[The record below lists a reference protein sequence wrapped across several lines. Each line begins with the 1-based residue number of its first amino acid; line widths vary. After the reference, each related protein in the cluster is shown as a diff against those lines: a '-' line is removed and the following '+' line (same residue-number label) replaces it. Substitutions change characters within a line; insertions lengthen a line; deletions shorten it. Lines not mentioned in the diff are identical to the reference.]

1 MKSCI
6 LSVLL
11 AAAVIA
17 VSAPMSAQ
25 ARMMFGKDETIHFIE
40 DVKATGPN
48 NEALY
53 LGYMSAIQFF
63 VAGVYVEDEGY
74 VLGVKGDSKK
84 FFHMPTGDQLK
95 SLQQR
100 GLLPDPL
107 PPYSLNAFDYLFGY
121 SLWIVLLV
129 VGIWTA
135 IDLQRKRKRREAAS
149 G

>member
-1 MKSCI
+1 MRSRT

-11 AAAVIA
+11 AATAIA

-25 ARMMFGKDETIHFIE
+25 ARMMFGKDETIHFIQ
-40 DVKATGPN
+40 DVKAAGPN
-48 NEALY
+48 KEPLY
-53 LGYMSAIQFF
+53 LGYMTAIQFF
-63 VAGVYVEDEGY
+63 AAGLYVEDEGY

-84 FFHMPTGDQLK
+84 FFHMPTGDQLR

-121 SLWIVLLV
+121 SLWIVLVV
-129 VGIWTA
+129 VGAWTA